1 MRGLTD
7 IVMMVGG
14 ITLLAGAV
22 MHITGSDMS
31 MHLYCG
37 GTLMFAMAQLSDR
50 YDGDNLTIRR
60 LRGQQVLGAIFLLLS
75 GLMMYAERWHTDI
88 VMNMQL
94 NDTLRS
100 LLGMLTA
107 RNGWIATMSF
117 AAIFELYSS
126 LRLDHELKKEKDN
139 LGDL

>member
-1 MRGLTD
+1 MRGSAD

-14 ITLLAGAV
+14 IALLAGAV

-50 YDGDNLTIRR
+50 YGGDNLTIRR
-60 LRGQQVLGAIFLLLS
+60 LRGQQVMGTIFLLLS
-75 GLMMYAERWHTDI
+75 GLMMYAERWHTDV

-100 LLGMLTA
+100 LLSMLTA
-107 RNGWIATMSF
+107 RNGWIATMSI
-117 AAIFELYSS
+117 AAVFELYSS
-126 LRLDHELKKEKDN
+126 VRLGQELKKEEDN
-139 LGDL
+139 L